1 MTNEFK
7 HFAICDTCAVET
19 YCLEI
24 GDNEHIC
31 GGCHSA
37 PQQRAEREAELQKY
51 AEAQATIVKLEAR
64 IAELERGQVQPYA
77 YEHEWAS
84 WISTE
89 GPKDFKVCIERER
102 PPQWAVD
109 SGQAKNLK
117 PLYTVKPAPVAVA
130 LPAKVD
136 EEFFAKQGY
145 DKDWWSEL
153 VSIHNGVIDA
163 TAALNEVKE

>member
-1 MTNEFK
+1 MTNDFK

-51 AEAQATIVKLEAR
+51 AEAQATIAKLEAR
-64 IAELERGQVQPYA
+64 IAELERARVEPYA

-109 SGQAKNLK
+109 SGQARNLK
-117 PLYTVKPAPVAVA
+117 PLYTRQPGPASIV

-136 EEFFAKQGY
+136 EEFFAKQGFS
-145 DKDWWSEL
+145 KDWWAEL

-163 TAALNEVKE
+163 TAALNEVKA